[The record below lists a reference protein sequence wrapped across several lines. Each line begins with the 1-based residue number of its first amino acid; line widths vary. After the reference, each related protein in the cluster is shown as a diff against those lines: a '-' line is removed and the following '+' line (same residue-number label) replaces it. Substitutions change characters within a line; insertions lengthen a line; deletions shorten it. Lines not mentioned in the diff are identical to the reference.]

1 MASSPRKLISR
12 KLAPPRGA
20 PPEAAPGLSSPE
32 VSADFAE
39 WPSEEPAPGD
49 AAAGDAD
56 SVPSEL
62 ETVPSEADPASEL
75 LELDLSAGPGST
87 ETLLREVPTL
97 GRAIAAS
104 LVSLDLSGN
113 SLGPKLEP
121 RAHLGALSALR
132 ALSLARNGL
141 RRVDAIVVLAPTLR
155 RVDLSGNMLAS
166 VPQALSELVALE
178 DLDASGNAIANLR
191 DCERLRPLARLATLR
206 LSCNPV
212 ADEREYREFVLH
224 CCGALVTFDAEPVI
238 VTARRRA
245 VARFGG
251 GSDAPAEGA
260 APSGANAEAAADH
273 DTAALRSNVRLQRS
287 LDKMAS
293 SHDTLA
299 DENQRLAMQ
308 LNAKD
313 ELLKKITAAHAESS
327 QRVSRARER
336 ASRGRRD
343 SRVKLRE

>member
-1 MASSPRKLISR
+1 M
-12 KLAPPRGA
+12 
-20 PPEAAPGLSSPE
+20 
-32 VSADFAE
+32 
-39 WPSEEPAPGD
+39 
-49 AAAGDAD
+49 
-56 SVPSEL
+56 
-62 ETVPSEADPASEL
+62 PSEADPASEL

-87 ETLLREVPTL
+87 ETKMREVPTL

-224 CCGALVTFDAEPVI
+224 CCGALVTFDAEHVI
-238 VTARRRA
+238 VTARA
-245 VARFGG
+245 VARSRFGGG
-251 GSDAPAEGA
+251 GSDAPADGA
-260 APSGANAEAAADH
+260 SGANAEAAADY

-327 QRVSRARER
+327 QRVSRARPR
-336 ASRGRRD
+336 VVVVAASCVPTLAF
-343 SRVKLRE
+343 S

>member
-121 RAHLGALSALR
+121 RAHLLGLNHVVR
-132 ALSLARNGL
+132 HVVRN
-141 RRVDAIVVLAPTLR
+141 A
-155 RVDLSGNMLAS
+155 
-166 VPQALSELVALE
+166 
-178 DLDASGNAIANLR
+178 
-191 DCERLRPLARLATLR
+191 
-206 LSCNPV
+206 
-212 ADEREYREFVLH
+212 
-224 CCGALVTFDAEPVI
+224 
-238 VTARRRA
+238 
-245 VARFGG
+245 
-251 GSDAPAEGA
+251 
-260 APSGANAEAAADH
+260 
-273 DTAALRSNVRLQRS
+273 
-287 LDKMAS
+287 
-293 SHDTLA
+293 
-299 DENQRLAMQ
+299 
-308 LNAKD
+308 
-313 ELLKKITAAHAESS
+313 
-327 QRVSRARER
+327 R
-336 ASRGRRD
+336 ASTRGSGVASERRGGPLGEQRPAA
-343 SRVKLRE
+343 SAPR